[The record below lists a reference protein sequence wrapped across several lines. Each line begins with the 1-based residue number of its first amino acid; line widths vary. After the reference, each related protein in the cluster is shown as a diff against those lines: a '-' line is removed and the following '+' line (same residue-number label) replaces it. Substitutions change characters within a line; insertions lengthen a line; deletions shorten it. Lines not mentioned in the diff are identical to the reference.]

1 MARKTFRKVIVT
13 PEIIEEINPKNKKL
27 VKRFL
32 KEKNTRCS
40 DKTIKGYTSDLNIFF
55 CWNVLENDNKF
66 FVDLKKIELAD
77 FFSYAVEEL
86 KWGSARFSRMR
97 SALSSLSEFIERF
110 YDEEYPTFRNIV
122 LKAIELMPKVARRK
136 KTILSEEQVNDLL
149 RHLKEDINKPQEAC
163 LLALAICSGARK
175 SELLRF
181 DVDIID
187 ENNTAFDGLFIET
200 KEKIKTKGFTK
211 EGKLLYKYIIKD
223 LFMPYYN
230 EWLKVRKEVLEKNSV
245 EDHGKLFIRR
255 DGQPAK
261 ESTIEGWIGKWEK
274 YLNVDIYLHC
284 LRHYTCTY
292 LSRVGMESELIIEI
306 FGWSSSDMY
315 KIYNDMSAKDKKWKG
330 TNKLKEHLEKSTSS
344 TVEKEP

>member
-1 MARKTFRKVIVT
+1 MARKTFRKTIVT
-13 PEIIEEINPKNKKL
+13 PELLEEINPKNKKL

-40 DKTIKGYTSDLNIFF
+40 EKTIINYTSDLNIFF
-55 CWNVLENDNKF
+55 CWNVLENENKF
-66 FVDLKKIELAD
+66 FVDLKKIDLAD
-77 FFSYAVEEL
+77 FFAFATEEL

-110 YDEEYPTFRNIV
+110 YDEDYPNFKNIV
-122 LKAIELMPKVARRK
+122 LKAIELMPKVARRR
-136 KTILSEEQVNDLL
+136 KTVLSEEQVEKLL
-149 RHLKEDINKPQEAC
+149 NHLSEINRPQEAC

-181 DVDIID
+181 DLDLID
-187 ENNTAFDGLFIET
+187 ENNTAFDDLFIET

-223 LFMPYYN
+223 LFLPYYHK
-230 EWLKVRKEVLEKNSV
+230 WLAAREEIMKKHNIEEHN
-245 EDHGKLFIRR
+245 KLFIKST
-255 DGQPAK
+255 GEPAK
-261 ESTIEGWIGKWEK
+261 VSTIDSWIKKWSE
-274 YLNVDIYLHC
+274 YLGEDVYMHS

-292 LSRVGMESELIIEI
+292 LSRIGMESELVIEI

-315 KIYNDMSAKDKKWKG
+315 KIYNDLSAKDKKWKG
-330 TNKLKEHLEKSTSS
+330 TNKLKEHLEKTL
-344 TVEKEP
+344 K

>member
-1 MARKTFRKVIVT
+1 MARKTFRKTIVT
-13 PEIIEEINPKNKKL
+13 EELLEKINPKNKKL

-40 DKTIKGYTSDLNIFF
+40 EKTIINYTSDLNIFF
-55 CWNVLENDNKF
+55 CWNVLENENKF
-66 FVDLKKIELAD
+66 FVDLKKLDLAD
-77 FFSYAVEEL
+77 FFAYAVDEL

-110 YDEEYPTFRNIV
+110 YDEDYPNFKNIV
-122 LKAIELMPKVARRK
+122 LKAIELMPKAARRR
-136 KTILSEEQVNDLL
+136 KTVLSEEQVDKLL
-149 RHLKEDINKPQEAC
+149 NHLVEINRPQEAC

-181 DVDIID
+181 DLNLID
-187 ENNTAFDGLFIET
+187 ENNTAFDDLFIET

-223 LFMPYYN
+223 LFLPYYKK
-230 EWLKVRKEVLEKNSV
+230 WLVVRKEIMEKHHV
-245 EDHGKLFIRR
+245 EEHNKLFIKST
-255 DGQPAK
+255 GEPAK
-261 ESTIEGWIGKWEK
+261 VSTIDSWIKKWSEFLGEDV
-274 YLNVDIYLHC
+274 YMHS

-292 LSRVGMESELIIEI
+292 LSKIGLESELVIEI

-315 KIYNDMSAKDKKWKG
+315 KIYNDLSAKDKKWKG
-330 TNKLKEHLEKSTSS
+330 TNKLKEHLEKAL
-344 TVEKEP
+344 K

>member
-1 MARKTFRKVIVT
+1 MARKTFRKTIVT
-13 PEIIEEINPKNKKL
+13 PELLDEINPKNKKL
-27 VKRFL
+27 VQRFL

-40 DKTIKGYTSDLNIFF
+40 DKTIINYTSDLNIFF

-66 FVDLKKIELAD
+66 FVDLKKLELSD
-77 FFSYAVEEL
+77 FFAFAVDEL

-110 YDEEYPTFRNIV
+110 YDEDYPKFKNIV
-122 LKAIELMPKVARRK
+122 LKAIELMPKSARRR
-136 KTILSEEQVNDLL
+136 KTVLSEKQIDDLL
-149 RHLKEDINKPQEAC
+149 NHLKNEINRPQEAC

-181 DVDIID
+181 DLDLID

-230 EWLKVRKEVLEKNSV
+230 DWLKIRKEIMEKNNV
-245 EDHGKLFIRR
+245 EEHNKLFIKNN
-255 DGQPAK
+255 GQPAK
-261 ESTIEGWIGKWEK
+261 VSTLDSWIQKWSD
-274 YLNVDIYLHC
+274 YLKEDVYLHS

-292 LSRVGMESELIIEI
+292 LSKIGLESELVIEI

-315 KIYNDMSAKDKKWKG
+315 KIYNDLSAKDRKWKG
-330 TNKLKEHLEKSTSS
+330 TEKLKQHLSS
-344 TVEKEP
+344 IS